1 MNTLHRHCTNLRR
14 TNVIGVN
21 FFNCLSPGA
30 FHVVSVRH
38 IGGNGCVGDKDI
50 LIAGVPCK
58 DLKLLVGKSLLK
70 VCLVL
75 LNHPVHPQ
83 HLVVVPAV
91 RVHPRVDLQAAARL
105 EDEELGLPL
114 QWRRLPVVELA
125 QDVLDRHLQ
134 SDANVKREHGVKEP
148 SSRWCR

>member
-21 FFNCLSPGA
+21 FCYCFSPGA

-58 DLKLLVGKSLLK
+58 DLKLLVRKSLLK

-105 EDEELGLPL
+105 ENED
-114 QWRRLPVVELA
+114 
-125 QDVLDRHLQ
+125 
-134 SDANVKREHGVKEP
+134 
-148 SSRWCR
+148 